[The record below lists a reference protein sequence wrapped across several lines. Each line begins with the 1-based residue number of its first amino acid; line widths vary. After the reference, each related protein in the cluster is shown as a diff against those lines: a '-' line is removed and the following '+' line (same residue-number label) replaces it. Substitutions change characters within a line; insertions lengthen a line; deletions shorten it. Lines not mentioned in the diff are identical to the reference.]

1 LTKNVYILHWRS
13 FYNLSNKM
21 QIKDISLS
29 AVVAGFVAV
38 LVGFASSVAIVLQA
52 AAAAGATQDIMAS
65 WLLALGIGM
74 AATCIGLSWYYKA
87 PIITAWSTPGAALL
101 AGSLQGLTINE
112 AVGVFIFTATLG
124 VFIGISGWFDRLT
137 RLIPLPLA
145 SAMLAGILLQFGLS
159 IFTSLH
165 TQLLLVGIMCIS
177 YLLAKRLLPRYAILL
192 VLLSGVVTVL
202 LQGQFDYST
211 VSLSLTTPVWVTP
224 HWTLSALLGVGLPL
238 LLVTMAS
245 QNIPG
250 VAVIRT
256 SGYQTPVS
264 PLICS
269 TALSTLL
276 LAPWGAFSINLAAI
290 TAAICTG
297 TEAHPDKD
305 KRYIAGIAAGICY
318 LLAGLA
324 GATVVALFAAF
335 PQEMIAA
342 LAGLALLGTI
352 GANLAV
358 ATAEGEHREAAV
370 ITLLVTASGVSF
382 FGVAAAF
389 WGIIAGGCTLALVN
403 GLKRGP

>member
-1 LTKNVYILHWRS
+1 MLL
-13 FYNLSNKM
+13 
-21 QIKDISLS
+21 KDLSLS

-52 AAAAGATQDIMAS
+52 ATAAGASQDIMAS

-87 PIITAWSTPGAALL
+87 PVITAWSTPGAALL
-101 AGSLQGLTINE
+101 ASSLQGLTIHE
-112 AVGVFIFTATLG
+112 ATAVFIFTAALG
-124 VFIGISGWFDRLT
+124 VIIGLTGWFDKLT

-145 SAMLAGILLQFGLS
+145 SAMLAGILLQFGLN
-159 IFTSLH
+159 IFTSLQH
-165 TQLLLVGIMCIS
+165 QLLLVGLMCLS
-177 YLLAKRLLPRYAILL
+177 YLLAKRFSPRYAILWVL
-192 VLLSGVVTVL
+192 VTGLAAVL
-202 LQGQFDYST
+202 LQGQFDYRAVT
-211 VSLSLTTPVWVTP
+211 LSLTTPVWITP
-224 HWTLSALLGVGLPL
+224 HWSLSALLGVGLPL

-250 VAVIRT
+250 VAVIRS

-264 PLICS
+264 PLISS
-269 TALSTLL
+269 TAAATLL

-297 TEAHPDKD
+297 AEAHPDKD
-305 KRYIAGIAAGICY
+305 KRYIAGIAAGVFY
-318 LLAGLA
+318 LLFGLA

-335 PQEMIAA
+335 PGEMIAA

-358 ATAEGEHREAAV
+358 ATAEGEHREAAI

-382 FGVAAAF
+382 LGIASAF
-389 WGIIAGGCTLALVN
+389 WGIVAGAISLLLLN
-403 GLKRGP
+403 SRRR

>member
-1 LTKNVYILHWRS
+1 MSAKE
-13 FYNLSNKM
+13 
-21 QIKDISLS
+21 SL
-29 AVVAGFVAV
+29 AV
-38 LVGFASSVAIVLQA
+38 
-52 AAAAGATQDIMAS
+52 
-65 WLLALGIGM
+65 WLLALGLGM

-101 AGSLQGLTINE
+101 ATSLQGLTINE
-112 AVGVFIFTATLG
+112 AVGVFIFTAALG
-124 VFIGISGWFDRLT
+124 LVIGLSGWFDKLT

-159 IFTSLH
+159 IFTSLQS
-165 TQLLLVGIMCIS
+165 QLLLVGLMCIS
-177 YLLAKRLLPRYAILL
+177 YLLAKRFMPRYAILW
-192 VLLSGVVTVL
+192 VLLTGLLCVVT
-202 LQGQFDYST
+202 QGQFNYST
-211 VSLSLTTPVWVTP
+211 ITLSLTTPVWVTP
-224 HWTLSALLGVGLPL
+224 HWSLSALLGVGLPL

-264 PLICS
+264 PLISS

-305 KRYIAGIAAGICY
+305 KRYIAGIAAGVFY

-335 PQEMIAA
+335 PKEMIAA

-370 ITLLVTASGVSF
+370 VTLLVTASGVSF

-389 WGIIAGGCTLALVN
+389 WGIIAGGLTLLIIN
-403 GLKRGP
+403 GLRRSH

>member
-1 LTKNVYILHWRS
+1 MRIA
-13 FYNLSNKM
+13 
-21 QIKDISLS
+21 DISLS
-29 AVVAGFVAV
+29 AFVAGFVAV

-52 AAAAGATQDIMAS
+52 AAAAGASQEIMAS

-74 AATCIGLSWYYKA
+74 AATCIGLSWYFKA

-101 AGSLQGLTINE
+101 AGSLQGLSINE
-112 AVGVFIFTATLG
+112 AVGVFIFTAILG
-124 VFIGISGWFDRLT
+124 VLIGISGWFDRLN

-145 SAMLAGILLQFGLS
+145 SAMLAGILLQFGLN
-159 IFTSLH
+159 IFTSLQ
-165 TQLLLVGIMCIS
+165 TEFLLVGLMFLS
-177 YLLAKRLLPRYAILL
+177 YLLAKRWAPRYAILW
-192 VLLSGVVTVL
+192 VLLVGLCTVVF
-202 LQGQFDYST
+202 GGKFNIADIR
-211 VSLSLTTPVWVTP
+211 LSLTTPVWVTP
-224 HWTLSALLGVGLPL
+224 HWSINALLGVGLPL

-264 PLICS
+264 PLITS

-297 TEAHPDKD
+297 SEAHPDKD
-305 KRYIAGIAAGICY
+305 KRYIAGIAAGIVY
-318 LLAGLA
+318 LIAGLA

-335 PQEMIAA
+335 PKEMIAA

-370 ITLLVTASGVSF
+370 VTLLVTASGTSF
-382 FGVAAAF
+382 GGIASAF
-389 WGIIAGGCTLALVN
+389 WGMVAGVLTLLLVN
-403 GLKRGP
+403 GLRRRH

>member
-1 LTKNVYILHWRS
+1 MRIS
-13 FYNLSNKM
+13 
-21 QIKDISLS
+21 DISLS
-29 AVVAGFVAV
+29 ATVAGFVAV

-52 AAAAGATQDIMAS
+52 ASAAGATQAMMAS

-74 AATCIGLSWYYKA
+74 AATCIGLSWYFKA

-101 AGSLQGLTINE
+101 AGSLQGLSINE
-112 AVGVFIFTATLG
+112 AIGVFLFTAALG
-124 VFIGISGWFDRLT
+124 VIIGISGWFDRLT

-145 SAMLAGILLQFGLS
+145 SAMLAGILLQFGLN
-159 IFTSLH
+159 IFTSL
-165 TQLLLVGIMCIS
+165 QAEFGLVAIMCLS
-177 YLLAKRLLPRYAILL
+177 YLLAKRWVPRYAILWVL
-192 VLLSGVVTVL
+192 IAGLLSVVLGGKLDLSGIT
-202 LQGQFDYST
+202 
-211 VSLSLTTPVWVTP
+211 LSLTTPVWVTP
-224 HWTLSALLGVGLPL
+224 HWSLSALLGVGLPL

-264 PLICS
+264 PLITS

-297 TEAHPDKD
+297 AEAHPDKD
-305 KRYIAGIAAGICY
+305 KRYIAGIAAGIVY

-335 PQEMIAA
+335 PQAMIAA

-370 ITLLVTASGVSF
+370 VTLLVTASGVSF
-382 FGVAAAF
+382 FGIAAAF
-389 WGIIAGGCTLALVN
+389 WGMVAGALTLLFVN
-403 GLKRGP
+403 GIKRRR

>member
-1 LTKNVYILHWRS
+1 MRFSDL
-13 FYNLSNKM
+13 
-21 QIKDISLS
+21 SLS
-29 AVVAGFVAV
+29 ATVAGFVAV

-52 AAAAGATQDIMAS
+52 AAAAGASQEIMAS

-74 AATCIGLSWYYKA
+74 AVTCIGLSWYFKA

-101 AGSLQGLTINE
+101 AGSLQGLSINE
-112 AVGVFIFTATLG
+112 AVGVFIFTAILG
-124 VFIGISGWFDRLT
+124 VLIGISGWFDRLT

-145 SAMLAGILLQFGLS
+145 SAMLAGILLQFGLN
-159 IFTSLH
+159 IFTSLQ
-165 TQLLLVGIMCIS
+165 TEFLLVGLMCLS
-177 YLLAKRLLPRYAILL
+177 YLLAKRWMPRYAILL
-192 VLLSGVVTVL
+192 VLVVGLCSVVIGDKFTIA
-202 LQGQFDYST
+202 DIN
-211 VSLSLTTPVWVTP
+211 LSLTAAVWVTP
-224 HWTLSALLGVGLPL
+224 HWSINALLGVGLPL

-264 PLICS
+264 PLITS

-297 TEAHPDKD
+297 PEAHPDKD
-305 KRYIAGIAAGICY
+305 KRYIAGIAAGIVY
-318 LLAGLA
+318 LIAGLA
-324 GATVVALFAAF
+324 GATVVALFAAL
-335 PQEMIAA
+335 PKEMIAA

-358 ATAEGEHREAAV
+358 STAEGEHREAAV

-382 FGVAAAF
+382 FGIASAF
-389 WGIIAGGCTLALVN
+389 WGMVAGVLTLLLVN
-403 GLKRGP
+403 GLRRRH

>member
-1 LTKNVYILHWRS
+1 ML
-13 FYNLSNKM
+13 
-21 QIKDISLS
+21 IKDLSLS

-87 PIITAWSTPGAALL
+87 PVITAWSTPGAALL
-101 AGSLQGLTINE
+101 ATSLQGLTINE

-124 VFIGISGWFDRLT
+124 VVIGISGWFDKLT

-159 IFTSLH
+159 IFTSLQS
-165 TQLLLVGIMCIS
+165 QLLLVGLMCIS
-177 YLLAKRLLPRYAILL
+177 YLLAKRFMPRYAILW
-192 VLLSGVVTVL
+192 VLLSGLVTVV
-202 LQGQFDYST
+202 LQGQFDYAAVT
-211 VSLSLTTPVWVTP
+211 LSLTTPVWVTP
-224 HWTLSALLGVGLPL
+224 HWSLSALLGVGLPL

-264 PLICS
+264 PLISS
-269 TALSTLL
+269 TALSTLV

-297 TEAHPDKD
+297 AEAHPDKD
-305 KRYIAGIAAGICY
+305 KRYIAGIAAGVFY

-335 PQEMIAA
+335 PKEMIAA

-370 ITLLVTASGVSF
+370 VTLLVTASGVSF
-382 FGVAAAF
+382 FGIAAAF
-389 WGIIAGGCTLALVN
+389 WGIIAGGLTLLLVS
-403 GLKRGP
+403 GLRRSR

>member
-1 LTKNVYILHWRS
+1 MLL
-13 FYNLSNKM
+13 
-21 QIKDISLS
+21 KDLSLS

-52 AAAAGATQDIMAS
+52 ATAAGASQDIMAS

-87 PIITAWSTPGAALL
+87 PVITAWSTPGAALL
-101 AGSLQGLTINE
+101 ASSLQGLTIHE
-112 AVGVFIFTATLG
+112 ATAVFIFTAALG
-124 VFIGISGWFDRLT
+124 VIIGLTGWFDKLT

-145 SAMLAGILLQFGLS
+145 SAMLAGILLQFGLN
-159 IFTSLH
+159 IFTSLQH
-165 TQLLLVGIMCIS
+165 QLLLVGLMCLS
-177 YLLAKRLLPRYAILL
+177 YLLAKRFSPRYAILWVL
-192 VLLSGVVTVL
+192 VTGLATVL
-202 LQGQFDYST
+202 LQGQFDYRT
-211 VSLSLTTPVWVTP
+211 VTLSLTTPVWITP
-224 HWTLSALLGVGLPL
+224 HWSLSALLGVGLPL

-250 VAVIRT
+250 VAVIRS

-264 PLICS
+264 PLISS
-269 TALSTLL
+269 TAVATLL

-297 TEAHPDKD
+297 AEAHPDKD
-305 KRYIAGIAAGICY
+305 KRYIAGIAAGVFY
-318 LLAGLA
+318 LLFGLA

-335 PQEMIAA
+335 PGEMIAA

-358 ATAEGEHREAAV
+358 ATAEGEHREAAI

-382 FGVAAAF
+382 LGIAAAF
-389 WGIIAGGCTLALVN
+389 WGIVAGAISLLLLN
-403 GLKRGP
+403 SRRR